1 MSTPPIRMRYSTSL
15 RFAFR
20 TRPIVLSGTS
30 NSERRTGTVY
40 CKGGPYPTTPNV
52 SGVAPKTLPYR
63 YRIPSVFAGIVEG
76 KAKVVSVRDTRK
88 GKRVV
93 WEFDRNVSLHPG
105 QSVALDG
112 ACLTVEEYRDRLGT
126 FFLSDET
133 LKRTKLGEILREGY
147 VSNYERSLKVGDRID
162 GHIVLGHVD
171 GVARLLR
178 VWDYG
183 EDGKEWKVEVPEG
196 LERYVAPKGSVAL
209 DGTSLTVNSVS
220 GRTFRVRLIPHTLE
234 ITALGLREEGDP
246 LNFEAD
252 VLARYVE
259 RLLPFLSHE

>member
-1 MSTPPIRMRYSTSL
+1 MHLPASL
-15 RFAFR
+15 EI
-20 TRPIVLSGTS
+20 PQGS
-30 NSERRTGTVY
+30 
-40 CKGGPYPTTPNV
+40 
-52 SGVAPKTLPYR
+52 KTLPYR
-63 YRIPSVFAGIVEG
+63 YRILSVFAGIVEG
-76 KAKVVSVRDTRK
+76 KAEVAEVEDTGK

-93 WEFDRNVSLHPG
+93 WKFDRELDLRLG

-112 ACLTVEEYRDRLGT
+112 VCLTVEGYNDRLGT

-133 LKRTKLGEILREGY
+133 LRRSKFGEVLKVGY

-162 GHIVLGHVD
+162 GHMVLGHVD

-183 EDGKEWKVEVPEG
+183 EDGKEWEVEVPEG
-196 LERYVAPKGSVAL
+196 MERYVAPKGSVAL

-234 ITALGLREEGDP
+234 ITALGHRREGDL

-259 RLLPFLSHE
+259 RLLPFVLHE